1 MNTFTPVTNQDLAE
15 KLQKDLKITN
25 KHLVPK
31 VEMITINVG
40 VGSLVQSN
48 KKALDE
54 VVENITAITGQ
65 KPVIKHSRKSI
76 SNFKLREGMPVGV
89 SVTLRGQNMITFL
102 NKLIH
107 VVFPRIRDFRGFT
120 KKSFDGQG
128 NLSIGIKE
136 HLVFPEINPD
146 DIVTIHG
153 VQITIKTSTRDD
165 EAAYKLLSAFQFPFK
180 EKNNTN

>member
-1 MNTFTPVTNQDLAE
+1 MNYKAPVTNQGVAE
-15 KLQKDLKITN
+15 SLQKELKISN

-31 VEMITINVG
+31 VEMITVNVG
-40 VGSLVQSN
+40 VGSLVQRD

-54 VVENITAITGQ
+54 VVENVTAITGQ
-65 KPVIKHSRKSI
+65 KPVVKKSRKSI

-89 SVTLRGQNMITFL
+89 SVTLRGEKMITFL
-102 NKLIH
+102 NKLINI
-107 VVFPRIRDFRGFT
+107 VFPRIRDFRGFT

-146 DIVTIHG
+146 DLVTIHG
-153 VQITIKTSTRDD
+153 IQITIKTSTRDD
-165 EAAYKLLSAFQFPFK
+165 EQAYHLLRAFGFPFK
-180 EKNNTN
+180 EKNNN

>member
-1 MNTFTPVTNQDLAE
+1 MNLIARVTNKTVAD
-15 KLQKDLKITN
+15 KLQKELNISN
-25 KHLVPK
+25 KHLIPQ
-31 VEMITINVG
+31 VETITINVG
-40 VGSLVQSN
+40 VGSLVQRD

-65 KPVIKHSRKSI
+65 KPVVKHSRKSI

-89 SVTLRGQNMITFL
+89 SVTLRGEKMITFL
-102 NKLIH
+102 NKLVNI
-107 VVFPRIRDFRGFT
+107 VFPRIRDFRGFT

-153 VQITIKTSTRDD
+153 VQITIKTSTNDD
-165 EAAYKLLSAFQFPFK
+165 NEAYHLLSEFGFPFK
-180 EKNNTN
+180 EKNNK

>member
-1 MNTFTPVTNQDLAE
+1 MNLIAPVTNKDVAE
-15 KLQKDLKITN
+15 KLQKELKISN
-25 KHLVPK
+25 KHLIPK

-40 VGSLVQSN
+40 VGSLVQRD

-65 KPVIKHSRKSI
+65 KPVVKRSRKSI

-89 SVTLRGQNMITFL
+89 SVTLRGENMITFL
-102 NKLIH
+102 NKLINI
-107 VVFPRIRDFRGFT
+107 VFPRIRDFRGFT

-128 NLSIGIKE
+128 NLSIGVKE

-165 EAAYKLLSAFQFPFK
+165 EAAYKLLSEFGFPFK
-180 EKNNTN
+180 EKNNKS

>member
-1 MNTFTPVTNQDLAE
+1 MNSIFPVTNSSVAE
-15 KLQKDLKITN
+15 KLQKELNISN

-31 VEMITINVG
+31 VVSVTINVG
-40 VGSLVQSN
+40 VGSLVQRD

-65 KPVIKHSRKSI
+65 KPVVKKSTKSI

-89 SVTLRGQNMITFL
+89 SVTLRGQSMIDFL
-102 NKLIH
+102 NKLIN
-107 VVFPRIRDFRGFT
+107 VVFPRIRDFRGFSR
-120 KKSFDGQG
+120 KSFDGKG

-146 DIVTIHG
+146 DLVTIHG
-153 VQITIKTSTRDD
+153 IQINIKTSTHSD
-165 EAAYKLLSAFQFPFK
+165 EEAFKLLTAFNFPFK
-180 EKNNTN
+180 EKTNQ

>member
-1 MNTFTPVTNQDLAE
+1 MNSIFPVTNQAVSE
-15 KLQKDLKITN
+15 KLQKELNISN
-25 KHLVPK
+25 VHLVPK
-31 VEMITINVG
+31 VETITINVG

-65 KPVIKHSRKSI
+65 KPVVKKATKSI

-89 SVTLRGQNMITFL
+89 SVTLRGESMINFL
-102 NKLIH
+102 NKLINI
-107 VVFPRIRDFRGFT
+107 VFPRIRDFRGFT

-146 DIVTIHG
+146 DLVTIHG
-153 VQITIKTSTRDD
+153 VQITIKTSTKND
-165 EAAYKLLSAFQFPFK
+165 EHAYHLLRAFNFPFK
-180 EKNNTN
+180 EKTN